1 MQTLADSANSLV
13 ERLKAIHD
21 GITPERQAEI
31 DEELALQRDLEKR
44 KAIVSVGMPSIFE
57 RTPFEV
63 APKRARDWARKCW
76 KGDSRNL
83 ILVGDSGA
91 GKTEAACALLGAMA
105 PAMAPAR
112 ARCRFATFGDILREV
127 RATYGSDGTELGVM
141 GKWESCAVLCLDDLG
156 KERPTQ
162 DVLDKLFALIDH
174 RYRRGRATIFT
185 TQYKT
190 PSDLGKRLM
199 SQGGDVETAEAIVR
213 RVYGM
218 GERKAEVVSL
228 GGKE

>member
-1 MQTLADSANSLV
+1 MQTLADSANPLV

-31 DEELALQRDLEKR
+31 DEELALQRDLEKC
-44 KAIVSVGMPSIFE
+44 KAIVSVGMPTIFE
-57 RTPFEV
+57 RVPFEV

-83 ILVGDSGA
+83 VLVGDSGE
-91 GKTEAACALLGAMA
+91 GKTEAACALLAAMA
-105 PAMAPAR
+105 PHV
-112 ARCRFATFGDILREV
+112 RCRFATFGDILREV

-162 DVLDKLFALIDH
+162 DVVDKLFALIDH

>member
-1 MQTLADSANSLV
+1 MQTSADSANPLV
-13 ERLKAIHD
+13 ERLKEIRD

-31 DEELALQRDLEKR
+31 DAKLAIERDLAKR
-44 KAIVSVGMPSIFE
+44 KAIVSVGMPTIFE
-57 RTPFEV
+57 RAPFEG
-63 APKRARDWARKCW
+63 APERAQECARKCW

-83 ILVGDSGA
+83 VLIGDSGE

-105 PAMAPAR
+105 PHV
-112 ARCRFATFGDILREV
+112 RCRFATFGDILREV
-127 RATYGSDGTELGVM
+127 RATYGADGTEAGVM
-141 GKWESCAVLCLDDLG
+141 GKWEGCAVLCLDDLG

-162 DVLDKLFALIDH
+162 DALDKLFALIDH
-174 RYRRGRATIFT
+174 RYNHGRPTIFT

-199 SQGGDVETAEAIVR
+199 SQGGDAETAEAIVR
-213 RVYGM
+213 RVFGM
-218 GERKAEVVSL
+218 GAYKAEVVSL

>member
-1 MQTLADSANSLV
+1 MQTSADSANPLV
-13 ERLKAIHD
+13 ERLKEIRA

-31 DEELALQRDLEKR
+31 DAKLTIERDLAKR
-44 KAIVSVGMPSIFE
+44 KAIVSVGMPTIFE
-57 RTPFEV
+57 RVPFEV

-83 ILVGDSGA
+83 VLIGDSGE

-105 PAMAPAR
+105 PHV
-112 ARCRFATFGDILREV
+112 RCRFATFGDILREV
-127 RATYGSDGTELGVM
+127 RATYGADGTEAGVM

-190 PSDLGKRLM
+190 PSDLGRRLM
-199 SQGGDVETAEAIVR
+199 SQGRDAETAEAIVR
-213 RVYGM
+213 RVFGM
-218 GERKAEVVSL
+218 GAYKAEVVSL
-228 GGKE
+228 GGRE

>member
-1 MQTLADSANSLV
+1 MQTLADSANPLV

-44 KAIVSVGMPSIFE
+44 KAIVSVGMPTIFE

-83 ILVGDSGA
+83 VLVGDSGE
-91 GKTEAACALLGAMA
+91 GKTEAACALLAAMA
-105 PAMAPAR
+105 PHV
-112 ARCRFATFGDILREV
+112 RCRFATFGDILREV

-162 DVLDKLFALIDH
+162 DVVDKLFALIDH

>member
-1 MQTLADSANSLV
+1 MRTLADSANPLV
-13 ERLKAIHD
+13 ERLKEIRD

-31 DEELALQRDLEKR
+31 DVELAIQRDLAKR
-44 KAIVSVGMPSIFE
+44 KAIVAVGMPAIFE
-57 RTPFEV
+57 RVPFEV
-63 APKRARDWARKCW
+63 APKRAQEWARKCW

-83 ILVGDSGA
+83 VFIGDSGE

-105 PAMAPAR
+105 PHV
-112 ARCRFATFGDILREV
+112 RCRFATFGDILREV
-127 RATYGSDGTELGVM
+127 RATYGADGTEAGVM
-141 GKWESCAVLCLDDLG
+141 GKWEGCAVLCLDDLG

-190 PSDLGKRLM
+190 PSQLGARLM
-199 SQGGDVETAEAIVR
+199 SQGGDAETAEAIVR
-213 RVYGM
+213 RVFGM
-218 GERKAEVVSL
+218 GDHKAEVVSCR
-228 GGKE
+228 

>member
-1 MQTLADSANSLV
+1 MQTSADSANPLV
-13 ERLKAIHD
+13 ERLKEIRA

-31 DEELALQRDLEKR
+31 DAKLAIERDLANR
-44 KAIVSVGMPSIFE
+44 KAIVSVGMPTIFE
-57 RTPFEV
+57 RAPFEV
-63 APKRARDWARKCW
+63 APKRAQEWARKCW

-83 ILVGDSGA
+83 VLIGDSGE

-105 PAMAPAR
+105 PHV
-112 ARCRFATFGDILREV
+112 RCRFSTFGDILREV
-127 RATYGSDGTELGVM
+127 RATYGADGTEAGVM

-162 DVLDKLFALIDH
+162 DALDKLFALIDH

-199 SQGGDVETAEAIVR
+199 SQGGDAETAEAIVR
-213 RVYGM
+213 RVFGM
-218 GERKAEVVSL
+218 GDYKAEVVSL
-228 GGKE
+228 GGRE

>member
-1 MQTLADSANSLV
+1 MQTSADSANTLV
-13 ERLKAIHD
+13 ERLKAIQA

-31 DEELALQRDLEKR
+31 DAKLAIERDLAKR
-44 KAIVSVGMPSIFE
+44 KAIVAAGMPAIFE
-57 RTPFEV
+57 RAPFEV

-83 ILVGDSGA
+83 VLIGDSGT

-105 PAMAPAR
+105 PHV
-112 ARCRFATFGDILREV
+112 RCRFATFGDILREV

-162 DVLDKLFALIDH
+162 DVVDKLFALIDH

>member
-1 MQTLADSANSLV
+1 MQTLADSANPLV
-13 ERLKAIHD
+13 ERLKEIRA

-31 DEELALQRDLEKR
+31 DAKLAIERDLAKR
-44 KAIVSVGMPSIFE
+44 KAIVAVGMPAIFE
-57 RTPFEV
+57 RVPFEV
-63 APKRARDWARKCW
+63 APKRAQEWARTELAVQRA
-76 KGDSRNL
+76 SRNL
-83 ILVGDSGA
+83 VFIGDSGE

-105 PAMAPAR
+105 PHV
-112 ARCRFATFGDILREV
+112 RCRFATFGDILREV
-127 RATYGSDGTELGVM
+127 RATYGADGTEAGVM
-141 GKWESCAVLCLDDLG
+141 GKWEGCAVLCLDDLG

-199 SQGGDVETAEAIVR
+199 SQGGDAETAEAIVR
-213 RVYGM
+213 RVFGM
-218 GERKAEVVSL
+218 GEHKAEVVSCR
-228 GGKE
+228 

>member
-1 MQTLADSANSLV
+1 MQTLADSANPLV
-13 ERLKAIHD
+13 ERLKEIRD

-31 DEELALQRDLEKR
+31 DAKLAIERDLAKR
-44 KAIVSVGMPSIFE
+44 KAIVAVGMPAIFE
-57 RTPFEV
+57 RVPFEA
-63 APKRARDWARKCW
+63 APERSQEWARKCW

-83 ILVGDSGA
+83 VFIGDSGD

-105 PAMAPAR
+105 PHV
-112 ARCRFATFGDILREV
+112 RCRFATFGDILREV
-127 RATYGSDGTELGVM
+127 RSTYGADGTEAGVM
-141 GKWESCAVLCLDDLG
+141 GKWEGCAVLCLDDLG

-190 PSDLGKRLM
+190 PSELGKRLM
-199 SQGGDVETAEAIVR
+199 SQGGDAETAEAIVR
-213 RVYGM
+213 RVFGM
-218 GERKAEVVSL
+218 GEHKAEVVSCR
-228 GGKE
+228 

>member
-1 MQTLADSANSLV
+1 MQTLADSANPLV

-44 KAIVSVGMPSIFE
+44 KAIVSVGMPTIFE
-57 RTPFEV
+57 RVPFEV

-83 ILVGDSGA
+83 VLVGDSGE
-91 GKTEAACALLGAMA
+91 GKTEAACALLAAMA
-105 PAMAPAR
+105 PHV
-112 ARCRFATFGDILREV
+112 RCRFATFGDILREV

-162 DVLDKLFALIDH
+162 DVVDKLFALIDH